1 MKNDTLWKGIMED
14 LVEDFLAF
22 FFPEQFH
29 RVDFARGVEFLD
41 KELDA
46 WGKTKDSVS
55 KNRVADK
62 LIKVWMKD
70 GQEQCFLIHV
80 EVQGYSDKDFGHRM
94 FQNYYPIID
103 RYGQPVR
110 ALAIYTDTVTKWH
123 VDEYRSIFHDTELIY
138 RFRSYSLIQQDSND
152 LRRTGNLF
160 GFILEIARR
169 AIDSG
174 LDDNSIIKEKLELI
188 QFYLSCGLNPE
199 KLHSIVYFI
208 TLYQKFN
215 EPESH
220 LIFESKLDEIFKNKQ
235 YMGIKEAVLA
245 EAKEQGIE

>member
-138 RFRSYSLIQQDSND
+138 RICVAPATFLDLSLKLRDVQLILDWMTIQLSKK
-152 LRRTGNLF
+152 NL
-160 GFILEIARR
+160 
-169 AIDSG
+169 S
-174 LDDNSIIKEKLELI
+174 
-188 QFYLSCGLNPE
+188 
-199 KLHSIVYFI
+199 
-208 TLYQKFN
+208 
-215 EPESH
+215 
-220 LIFESKLDEIFKNKQ
+220 
-235 YMGIKEAVLA
+235 
-245 EAKEQGIE
+245 